1 MRRRVVVLAAV
12 ACLTAV
18 VPAVA
23 APAPPVV
30 GSAPSVEELQ
40 RLREQLAGANG
51 DVGAL
56 DAAIAT
62 ATGEL
67 DQIEARLDVA
77 AADLAETQAQLAE
90 AEQARAEASAAAAT
104 ATEQL
109 LTATAALD
117 AARSSSARQQDAM
130 SSRIRSM
137 WKYGGGDPGTMLLEG
152 LAHSENLH
160 DATTTLRTVEGI
172 VRTDHALADDAAD
185 AIRAEARVRA
195 RVAEAQHAARQAETR
210 AAAETR
216 RVAQLVDRQT
226 ALVTSVEAERTAKA
240 GVLQALSADRAATAR
255 LVEQLRSRVAE
266 LSASLATALLQAN
279 PDARFDGPMPAWA
292 AGLPAHG
299 QSLAPAIA
307 GAAAVAGVDARL
319 LAALVWSE
327 SNFHPGA
334 VSRVGALGLS
344 QLMPGTAAGLG
355 VDALDPVQNLVGGAR
370 YLRGQLERFGS
381 ADLALA
387 AYNAGPGRVEAAG
400 RTIPQITETQ
410 VYVLRVLE
418 RYRAL
423 VALTA

>member
-1 MRRRVVVLAAV
+1 M
-12 ACLTAV
+12 
-18 VPAVA
+18 A
-23 APAPPVV
+23 APTPPVA
-30 GSAPSVEELQ
+30 GSAPSVEALQ
-40 RLREQLAGANG
+40 RLRDQLAGANG

-67 DQIEARLDVA
+67 DQIETRLHVA
-77 AADLAETQAQLAE
+77 AADLADTQAQLAE
-90 AEQARAEASAAAAT
+90 AEQARAEASEAAAA

-109 LTATAALD
+109 LAAPEALD

-137 WKYGGGDPGTMLLEG
+137 WKYGGGDPGTLLLEG

-195 RVAEAQHAARQAETR
+195 DVAQAQHAARQAETR

-226 ALVTSVEAERTAKA
+226 ALVTSVEAERSAKA

-255 LVEQLRSRVAE
+255 PAEQLRSQVAA
-266 LSASLATALLQAN
+266 LSGALAAALLQAS
-279 PDARFDGPMPAWA
+279 PDARFDGPMPDSA

-299 QSLAPAIA
+299 RALAPAIA
-307 GAAAVAGVDARL
+307 GAAATAGVDARL

-334 VSRVGALGLS
+334 VSRVGALGLA

-355 VDALDPVQNLVGGAR
+355 VDPLDPVQNLVGGAR
-370 YLRGQLERFGS
+370 YLRGS
-381 ADLALA
+381 ARAV
-387 AYNAGPGRVEAAG
+387 RVG
-400 RTIPQITETQ
+400 
-410 VYVLRVLE
+410 
-418 RYRAL
+418 
-423 VALTA
+423 